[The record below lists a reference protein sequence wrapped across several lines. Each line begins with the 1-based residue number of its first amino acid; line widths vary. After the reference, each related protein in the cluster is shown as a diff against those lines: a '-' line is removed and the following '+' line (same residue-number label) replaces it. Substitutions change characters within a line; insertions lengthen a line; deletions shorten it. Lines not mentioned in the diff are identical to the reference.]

1 MMNLCETGVPKWTS
15 DYSLEVDGCYYEGF
29 VDDYD
34 LVISQHCMESVTTYR
49 VRKSR
54 EMSPELMSLLKIKKT
69 SLKLVTYPFNV
80 IATYLHSWHK
90 S

>member
-54 EMSPELMSLLKIKKT
+54 RNVSGTNVSVEDKENESKVSY
-69 SLKLVTYPFNV
+69 VPF
-80 IATYLHSWHK
+80 
-90 S
+90 